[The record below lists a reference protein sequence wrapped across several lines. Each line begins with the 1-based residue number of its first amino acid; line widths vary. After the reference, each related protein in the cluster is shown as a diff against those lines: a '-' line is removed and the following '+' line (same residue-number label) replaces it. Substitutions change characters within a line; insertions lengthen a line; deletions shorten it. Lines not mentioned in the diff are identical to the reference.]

1 METMA
6 LAGWGWRNKRDQDEL
21 ILIFQKT
28 MKALLFPQSIMV
40 KSRTPYLQ
48 LRGKPW
54 VYHLKLCD
62 LGWPLDLSGPL
73 SILSTELAVPL
84 LVVGGWV

>member
-6 LAGWGWRNKRDQDEL
+6 LAGWGWRYKRDQDEL
-21 ILIFQKT
+21 IFIFQKT

-48 LRGKPW
+48 LRCKPW
-54 VYHLKLCD
+54 VYHLKLSY
-62 LGWPLDLSGPL
+62 LGWP
-73 SILSTELAVPL
+73 
-84 LVVGGWV
+84 VGGWV